1 MQVYVVIKEDKGKE
15 GKGRKVW
22 VFSTHKDALE
32 CRQLNNLTSHD
43 LYGCSIDCYDFKE
56 KQ

>member
-1 MQVYVVIKEDKGKE
+1 MQVYVVFKEEKD
-15 GKGRKVW
+15 KGRKVW
-22 VFSTHKDALE
+22 VFSKHEDALR
-32 CRQLNNLTSHD
+32 CREENKLTSHN